1 MYVDNLIQI
10 IVNAKQINYSKPF
23 TFFKIALI

>member
-23 TFFKIALI
+23 IFFKRALI

>member
-1 MYVDNLIQI
+1 MDMYVDNLIQI

-23 TFFKIALI
+23 ILRVR